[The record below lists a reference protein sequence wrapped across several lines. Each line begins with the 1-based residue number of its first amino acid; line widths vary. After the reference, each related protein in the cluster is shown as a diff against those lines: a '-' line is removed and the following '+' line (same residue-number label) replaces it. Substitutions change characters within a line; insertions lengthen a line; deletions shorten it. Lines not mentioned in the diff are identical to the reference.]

1 MEDAIFGQMDDGPF
15 GLELGPGADP
25 DSGADAGPL
34 LGEDI
39 LSIRRQAVERAAE
52 GDRKKRAARLLGER
66 LGDGGPDSAGAEA
79 PTFATNLAERRREQ
93 VDLNAGAAL
102 SRLRLEDPRLT
113 AHMNARRELAE
124 ASSPGDRPPP
134 LGTLRAENREACRGL
149 STVTLSLKEAN
160 MALRCAVEEVLLEA
174 DNAEKLACGISPH
187 GYPPEA
193 GGAPPRLRHMSRRL
207 AAAGASLSRLL
218 QALEQTEAD
227 LTVARRLHDTATA
240 GLLLWAE
247 SCSEEL

>member
-1 MEDAIFGQMDDGPF
+1 MEGTFFEQGGGHF
-15 GLELGPGADP
+15 GLELGPADP
-25 DSGADAGPL
+25 DSEAGAGPL

-39 LSIRRQAVERAAE
+39 LSIRRQAAERAE
-52 GDRKKRAARLLGER
+52 GDRKKRAGRLLSER
-66 LGDGGPDSAGAEA
+66 LGDCGPAGAEA
-79 PTFATNLAERRREQ
+79 PTFAANLAERRQEQ

-113 AHMNARRELAE
+113 AHMNARRELA
-124 ASSPGDRPPP
+124 AAGQGDRPPT
-134 LGTLRAENREACRGL
+134 LDALRAENKEACRGL

-187 GYPPEA
+187 GYPPE
-193 GGAPPRLRHMSRRL
+193 GGGPPRLRHMGRRL

-227 LTVARRLHDTATA
+227 LTVARRLHDTSTA
-240 GLLLWAE
+240 GLLLWVE
-247 SCSEEL
+247 RREEG